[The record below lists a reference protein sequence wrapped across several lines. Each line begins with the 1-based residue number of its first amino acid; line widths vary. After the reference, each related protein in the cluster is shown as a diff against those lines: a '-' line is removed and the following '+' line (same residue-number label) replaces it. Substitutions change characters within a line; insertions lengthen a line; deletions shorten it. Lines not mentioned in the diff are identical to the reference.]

1 MSYSDSMMRTV
12 HYVGFRGDEY
22 ARAHR
27 IFGGPV
33 MIHRDYDDRV
43 FSEVGDSDV
52 VFFGPIYKYCP
63 YVWDASA
70 VDKEYTH

>member
-1 MSYSDSMMRTV
+1 M
-12 HYVGFRGDEY
+12 
-22 ARAHR
+22 RAHR

-43 FSEVGDSDV
+43 FTEVGDDDV
-52 VFFGPIYKYCP
+52 VIFGPKYKYCP

>member
-1 MSYSDSMMRTV
+1 
-12 HYVGFRGDEY
+12 
-22 ARAHR
+22 
-27 IFGGPV
+27 

-52 VFFGPIYKYCP
+52 VIFGPIYKYCP